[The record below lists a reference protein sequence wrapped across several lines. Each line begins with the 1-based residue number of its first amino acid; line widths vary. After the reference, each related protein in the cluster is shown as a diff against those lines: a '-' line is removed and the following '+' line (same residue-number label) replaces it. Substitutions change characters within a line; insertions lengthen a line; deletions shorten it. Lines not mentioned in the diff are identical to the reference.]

1 MKILILVVLWWWTR
15 CLWWRFLSCTEYAP
29 LRACRKTGLKSI
41 MQRLQLFSSL
51 SHDQGDASADK
62 EELMKPI
69 HEPLRWW
76 WWMMWGVHLKKVSFY
91 IMTHIMASTKNSVF
105 FVRPYPNFKWVKQNM
120 QGVFCW
126 LMIILPP
133 KRSKTFLSPSGW
145 IRPTALRTQKPDICQ
160 ICSGICPIF
169 EIPCIWYSAWLLK
182 GSPTVTLSFPP
193 FG

>member
-1 MKILILVVLWWWTR
+1 MFFYLWLLGVLWWWTR

-76 WWMMWGVHLKKVSFY
+76 WWMMWGVHLKKMNFY
-91 IMTHIMASTKNSVF
+91 INSHQWLMASTIESVSHSANLILWTKTTRNLVF
-105 FVRPYPNFKWVKQNM
+105 NWPSFVHIPTSNGLNKMFRVYSVDWWLSYP
-120 QGVFCW
+120 
-126 LMIILPP
+126 
-133 KRSKTFLSPSGW
+133 
-145 IRPTALRTQKPDICQ
+145 QKC
-160 ICSGICPIF
+160 
-169 EIPCIWYSAWLLK
+169 
-182 GSPTVTLSFPP
+182 
-193 FG
+193 